1 MGDKMRIVKKKRI
14 MFLIRSFH
22 YGGVGKV
29 LFDLVRLIDKE
40 KYDVTIISI
49 SNQGIYKEMLP
60 EEIKFKYI
68 LNKENGIKSR
78 IFNFLM
84 YRFPGKIFYKIFI
97 PNRYDVEIAFMENY
111 PTKVIS
117 CSGNKKS
124 KKLAWV
130 HTDLIKNNFSDS
142 IYDTFNEHIEAYKKF
157 DNIICVSDSAR
168 EKFIKKFG
176 FKGNVIKINNPIMI
190 EEIYNKSKE
199 IGFNDKVEGIRILT
213 VGRLSEAKGQDMIV
227 NVARLLKEDGFK
239 FKWYLIGDG
248 DLREKIDNEIK
259 KQGLMENI
267 ILLGA
272 KENPYPF
279 FKECDLYVQTSRF
292 EGYCMTLR
300 EAIIFKKPI
309 ITTDFESASEQIKD
323 GENGIITKMNVE
335 SIYDGIKKVLINENL
350 KNDLKN
356 NLKNNYVNADDI
368 MRDIYA
374 LIK

>member
-1 MGDKMRIVKKKRI
+1 
-14 MFLIRSFH
+14 
-22 YGGVGKV
+22 
-29 LFDLVRLIDKE
+29 
-40 KYDVTIISI
+40 
-49 SNQGIYKEMLP
+49 
-60 EEIKFKYI
+60 
-68 LNKENGIKSR
+68 
-78 IFNFLM
+78 
-84 YRFPGKIFYKIFI
+84 
-97 PNRYDVEIAFMENY
+97 MENY